1 LELRG
6 NAGSHDLAIGT
17 KTLAALKEC
26 NNNKDKNNRTSSS
39 SGGVKLPRYDK
50 SAFSGRGDRA
60 SPDTWPQVHPPLEII
75 LLEGWMLGFKAVPDQ
90 QAQQIDPNLTPVNTY
105 LHEYTNAWDSYVDC
119 WLVVKVSSPEFAF
132 RWRLQAEQAQRAAG
146 KPAMTDEQVKDF
158 VSRYMPAYKAYLPGL
173 YEKGPTTG
181 AGGKVLVVEVNE
193 ERDPASVQPKP
204 IM

>member
-1 LELRG
+1 
-6 NAGSHDLAIGT
+6 
-17 KTLAALKEC
+17 
-26 NNNKDKNNRTSSS
+26 
-39 SGGVKLPRYDK
+39 
-50 SAFSGRGDRA
+50 
-60 SPDTWPQVHPPLEII
+60 
-75 LLEGWMLGFKAVPDQ
+75 M
-90 QAQQIDPNLTPVNTY
+90 
-105 LHEYTNAWDSYVDC
+105 
-119 WLVVKVSSPEFAF
+119 VKVSSPEFAF